1 MANEPTQTEID
12 SADDLF
18 GGGDVE
24 EETSAPAPGD
34 TEQDTGLPEEPTDAP
49 PAEEIGEADFEAG
62 EPEYETGAEAEEDF
76 GDEDAKSAR
85 KRPAGPSI
93 IKYYAI
99 PVAGAVLIMA
109 LGWSFAFIAR
119 QGLVQPEEPVKTAKA
134 EEEKPLLPEKPL
146 KKPKRDLRNVPI
158 DVPQQAEKEEVLLG
172 KEGSFIAKPAAPRPK
187 VEPLPEP
194 PEGKEEPPEPREAEP
209 ARPPRELA
217 SVPAPPIEEDTGEPL
232 TVPVKYPFFI
242 PLVGGRNGR
251 RGRKGR
257 KGQKPG
263 KTVFLNFSVN
273 LLVSNKAAAS
283 EFNSKRALI
292 REAIYLHYSRLT
304 PGDLSTPGRR
314 EKIRRRL
321 VAKIDKQIIQ
331 GKVRGVLFQEFYTR

>member
-1 MANEPTQTEID
+1 MANESTQTEID

-24 EETSAPAPGD
+24 EESSAPEPGD
-34 TEQDTGLPEEPTDAP
+34 TEQDSGFPEDPTDAP
-49 PAEEIGEADFEAG
+49 PAEEVGEADFEAG
-62 EPEYETGAEAEEDF
+62 EPEYEAEAGEDL
-76 GDEDAKSAR
+76 GDEDAKPAK
-85 KRPAGPSI
+85 KRRAGPSI

-99 PVAGAVLIMA
+99 PAVGAVLIMT

-119 QGLVQPEEPVKTAKA
+119 QGLIQPEEPVKTAKA
-134 EEEKPLLPEKPL
+134 EEEKPLLPEKPD
-146 KKPKRDLRNVPI
+146 KKPKRDLRTIPI
-158 DVPQQAEKEEVLLG
+158 DVPQQAEKEAALEG
-172 KEGSFIAKPAAPRPK
+172 KEGSFIAKPAPPK
-187 VEPLPEP
+187 RKLEPQAEP
-194 PEGKEEPPEPREAEP
+194 PEGKEVPPEEAES

-217 SVPAPPIEEDTGEPL
+217 FVQAAPPPEEDTGETL
-232 TVPVKYPFFI
+232 IVPVKYPFFI
-242 PLVGGRNGR
+242 PLDGGRS
-251 RGRKGR
+251 GRKGR
-257 KGQKPG
+257 KGKKPG

-273 LLVSNKAAAS
+273 LLVSTKAAAS

-321 VAKIDKQIIQ
+321 VAKIDKQIVQ